1 MFRAMLMVIATALVA
16 AVPGDD
22 WTGMVHGERTSRGDL
37 ELGGDLAGVPP
48 GETRYVR
55 YEDLLR
61 VPQETYAVSDDS
73 NFRGKTEISGV
84 ALSTLVQTMGKSA
97 DMIVAICY
105 DQYRANYPKDYVA
118 GHTPLLVPRTNGPG
132 REHRP

>member
-22 WTGMVHGERTSRGDL
+22 WTGMVHGERTSPGDL
-37 ELGGDLAGVPP
+37 ELGGDLAGVPA
-48 GETRYVR
+48 GESRYVR

-61 VPQETYAVSDDS
+61 MPQETYTVTDDS
-73 NFRGKTEISGV
+73 NFHGKTEITGV
-84 ALSTLVQTMGKSA
+84 ALSTLAEALGKSA

-105 DQYRANYPKDYVA
+105 DRYRTHYSRDYVA
-118 GHTPLLVPRTNGPG
+118 AHHPL
-132 REHRP
+132 